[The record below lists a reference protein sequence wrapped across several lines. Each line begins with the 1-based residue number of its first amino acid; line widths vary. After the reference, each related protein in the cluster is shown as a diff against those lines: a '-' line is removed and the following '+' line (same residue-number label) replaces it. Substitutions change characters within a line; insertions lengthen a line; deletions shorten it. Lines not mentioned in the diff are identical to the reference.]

1 MENTSAATVLTLILL
16 IAEQEKMQLLLL
28 SAGFL
33 SPLDRCIVRLVLKKK
48 EDKNH
53 MHLSGVLQIAQCIP
67 HSSFITTDLLHTLG
81 SELN

>member
-48 EDKNH
+48 KKIKITCIYLVSCRLHNVYRTP
-53 MHLSGVLQIAQCIP
+53 LSSPQTCYIL
-67 HSSFITTDLLHTLG
+67 
-81 SELN
+81 